1 MITVLL
7 CHPTHSDPLLN
18 LADSLLWH
26 AHPHSI
32 GGDASDLAVSD
43 IVFVAAA
50 AAAGRSSSS
59 GTIIWASFVIT

>member
-1 MITVLL
+1 MIIVLL

-32 GGDASDLAVSD
+32 GGDASDLSVSD

-50 AAAGRSSSS
+50 AARSSSS